1 MNACL
6 KDFDLEEI
14 AMANVEEIMK
24 FLYNVPLFKSLSRR
38 QIEQLAKR
46 VLDRDY
52 AAGST
57 IVNQGKGG
65 EGFFV
70 VYGGKVDVIRER
82 ADGNKAVVNHLTA
95 GDFFGE
101 MALLDDGPRTA
112 TCVAV
117 EATNCY
123 VLPRWDFMAVLKEDP
138 DMAITILEEMARRFR
153 AALDVL

>member
-1 MNACL
+1 
-6 KDFDLEEI
+6 
-14 AMANVEEIMK
+14 MANLDEIIK

-38 QIEQLAKR
+38 QLELLAKR

-52 AAGST
+52 AAGAT
-57 IVNQGKGG
+57 IVSQGKGG
-65 EGFFV
+65 EGFFI
-70 VYGGKVDVIRER
+70 VYAGKVDVIRER
-82 ADGNKAVVNHLTA
+82 ADGVKSVVNHLGA

-117 EATNCY
+117 EPTKCY
-123 VLPRWDFMAVLKEDP
+123 VLPRWDFLAVLKEDA
-138 DMAITILEEMARRFR
+138 DMGITILEEMARRFR